1 MTLNTINVRTL
12 IISTSPII
20 SSGEIRIQADFRLAP
35 VLSCK
40 IQSHGWQTS
49 SLVVWLCRKKAKNES
64 FPEASTWTSL
74 AVQYL
79 FFACLWGLALFD
91 YWHITK
97 EEKICSFLP
106 SPSLT
111 YTHSTPIPF
120 CFLVLLFFFVIHLCN
135 EDMAQLASPME
146 LNKRLIIQS
155 SLAPKDYIH
164 MRFPLK
170 GTGEKN
176 RKIIN

>member
-1 MTLNTINVRTL
+1 MLL
-12 IISTSPII
+12 
-20 SSGEIRIQADFRLAP
+20 LAF
-35 VLSCK
+35 
-40 IQSHGWQTS
+40 
-49 SLVVWLCRKKAKNES
+49 SL
-64 FPEASTWTSL
+64 THIHSL
-74 AVQYL
+74 
-79 FFACLWGLALFD
+79 
-91 YWHITK
+91 HPH
-97 EEKICSFLP
+97 SFLL
-106 SPSLT
+106 SRAAL
-111 YTHSTPIPF
+111 
-120 CFLVLLFFFVIHLCN
+120 FFVIHLCN